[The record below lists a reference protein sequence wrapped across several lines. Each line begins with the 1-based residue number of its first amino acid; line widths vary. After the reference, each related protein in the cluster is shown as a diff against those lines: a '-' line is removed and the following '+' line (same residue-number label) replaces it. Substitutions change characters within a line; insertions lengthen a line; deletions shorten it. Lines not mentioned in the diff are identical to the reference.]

1 MKKIM
6 KSNEFIK
13 EQKKNFSIKK
23 DGKTYWVSRSIAVL
37 GLVIAERGG
46 EHYILVNKRGD
57 GCPDFN
63 GMWNIPCG
71 YLDYNE
77 TTKEAV
83 SREIWEECGVRI
95 EPSAFTLY
103 SINDDPHEG
112 ESQNV
117 TIRYVARV
125 PESVMD
131 IPLNNG
137 NSEKDEVDGIM
148 WMNVNDI
155 ENYDWAFNHRFL
167 LRNILTNFNLF
178 PRVSK

>member
-1 MKKIM
+1 MEKIM

-13 EQKKNFSIKK
+13 EQKKNFPIKK

-37 GLVIAERGG
+37 GLVIAERGD
-46 EHYILVNKRGD
+46 EHYILVNKRGE
-57 GCPDFN
+57 GCPDFQ

-95 EPSAFTLY
+95 EPSAFVLH
-103 SINDDPHEG
+103 SINDDPNEG
-112 ESQNV
+112 KLQNV

-137 NSEKDEVDGIM
+137 NSETDEVDGIM

-167 LRNILTNFNLF
+167 LRNILTSFNFF

>member
-1 MKKIM
+1 MEKIM

-13 EQKKNFSIKK
+13 EQKKNFPIKK

-37 GLVIAERGG
+37 GLVIAERDG

-95 EPSAFTLY
+95 EPSAFALY
-103 SINDDPHEG
+103 SINDDPNEG

-137 NSEKDEVDGIM
+137 NSEADEVDGIM